1 MFNYIIRDKRVSCK
15 TGTVTCG
22 ICNFSSAKA
31 KMIAN
36 LSYPVQKLLK
46 VCPREDRAGVTH
58 FTSPISFELSQFTRV
73 GNMFKNPR

>member
-36 LSYPVQKLLK
+36 LSYPVQELLK
-46 VCPREDRAGVTH
+46 VC
-58 FTSPISFELSQFTRV
+58 PISFELSQFTRV